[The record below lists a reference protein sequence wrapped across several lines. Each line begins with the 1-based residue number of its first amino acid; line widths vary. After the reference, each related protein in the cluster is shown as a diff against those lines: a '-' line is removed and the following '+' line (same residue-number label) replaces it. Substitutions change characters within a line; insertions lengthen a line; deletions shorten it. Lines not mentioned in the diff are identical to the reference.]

1 MLCNNVAVRRR
12 LYFELGLPVFLFA
25 HFPFWDWFA
34 TWVCRLPFAVWT
46 WLNWRPTRN
55 GRLACQVVSSLVLFQ
70 SSAAILDHVKSPVKL
85 SGFKTNRAWQRSRK
99 SEVGSRKLEMGSRKS
114 EVGSKKWEVGGPKS
128 YHAALSLNGNTSEIR
143 SSNFVKSEHDGRL
156 LGLFLPQ
163 LRKFNFWLTEQY
175 FIFQMKQDI
184 KTS

>member
-1 MLCNNVAVRRR
+1 
-12 LYFELGLPVFLFA
+12 
-25 HFPFWDWFA
+25 
-34 TWVCRLPFAVWT
+34 
-46 WLNWRPTRN
+46 
-55 GRLACQVVSSLVLFQ
+55 
-70 SSAAILDHVKSPVKL
+70 
-85 SGFKTNRAWQRSRK
+85 
-99 SEVGSRKLEMGSRKS
+99 MGSRKS

-175 FIFQMKQDI
+175 FIFQMKKDI